1 MNRTDE
7 ELIAAYV
14 DQGVRSAYDELVSR
28 HAGWVYG
35 IARRT
40 LADEHA
46 AHDVTQAVFL
56 LLSQRAAR
64 LRNRSRLGAW
74 LITTTRLSA
83 RQHLRTER
91 RRRRREAIAAR
102 QTVTATV
109 ATSATH
115 EILTTLD
122 QAIAGLGA
130 RDRQLVA
137 WRFYQGLSMADIGH
151 RQAVSEDT
159 ARKRVAAAV
168 AKLRRTFE
176 RRFAHADSSAAL
188 AMLPMFG
195 RSPVPDVDWPRFTRQ
210 TASRRAV
217 RLAKGVTNMLKIKQ
231 AIMVAA
237 LVLFPIS
244 GALIVRAQLADYP
257 EVAAPAAPPTPLASP
272 YLNDDGD
279 VMKRTIY
286 TEQYLIRVSADGR
299 QMNGYSMTRGTL
311 AKAPPIAGTLDVSHV
326 IAGTSVAIYP
336 AQMSVLGYSP
346 MTGTWDALPLKA
358 GTKVTHPV
366 VCAGFA
372 YVTIDEQ
379 MYVFSASTGK
389 WSEPIP

>member
-1 MNRTDE
+1 MEQTDE

-102 QTVTATV
+102 HTAAGTV

-137 WRFYQGLSMADIGH
+137 WRFYQGLSLADIGH
-151 RQAVSEDT
+151 RQSVSEDT

-176 RRFAHADSSAAL
+176 RRFAHADSSATL

-244 GALIVRAQLADYP
+244 GALIVHAQLADYP
-257 EVAAPAAPPTPLASP
+257 EATAPAAPPTASASP

-279 VMKRTIY
+279 VLKRTVY
-286 TEQYLIRVSADGR
+286 TEQYVIRVSADGR
-299 QMNGYSMTRGTL
+299 QMNGYSITRGTL
-311 AKAPPIAGTLDVSHV
+311 AKAPAVPGALNVSDV

-336 AQMSVLGYSP
+336 APMSVLGFSP

-366 VCAGFA
+366 VCSGFA
-372 YVTIDEQ
+372 YVTIDGQ